1 MLDCVKQMQVL
12 REAGVCAVNLLHF
25 YVGIADDDAAGGAF
39 AGAVVGSGVVWML
52 VAGAILAA

>member
-1 MLDCVKQMQVL
+1 MQVL
-12 REAGVCAVNLLHF
+12 REAGVCAVDLLHF